1 MDDKLFEK
9 SVTVRFAADGKIQRV
24 RFAHEA
30 SALLASSDWPGK
42 GRRCI
47 RDAFET
53 AEKVLEG
60 DRSTEDARDRFVEAA
75 REAGILVEPS
85 DDEGSTPKRIYF
97 ESSVRIQPHGGETVR
112 EVKSVNGACE
122 ALIDWPHAKR
132 GPYYQSG
139 REILEG
145 TIQAKAK

>member
-1 MDDKLFEK
+1 MAIAVQPRRTL
-9 SVTVRFAADGKIQRV
+9 RV
-24 RFAHEA
+24 ERANA
-30 SALLASSDWPGK
+30 SRETRHGRQTLREIRNGALRCRRQNPAGPICSRSIRAPCQLGLAGK

-97 ESSVRIQPHGGETVR
+97 ESSVRIQPHGGETV
-112 EVKSVNGACE
+112 
-122 ALIDWPHAKR
+122 
-132 GPYYQSG
+132 G
-139 REILEG
+139 RSN
-145 TIQAKAK
+145 Q